1 MLSKNNSN
9 PAVCVN
15 NLMQIAR
22 GEVPYDRV
30 KGISF
35 AQLDVPIAQATDEIV
50 EDAEWMLD
58 TYEPRAEI
66 DSIEVTPTRRTVTSP
81 SPQTLK
87 PSRRPTHE

>member
-15 NLMQIAR
+15 NLIKIAR

-35 AQLDVPIAQATDEIV
+35 AQLDTPIAQAADEII

-66 DSIEVTPTRRTVTSP
+66 DSIEVTPTDAPNGHFTIAANINTI
-81 SPQTLK
+81 K
-87 PSRRPTHE
+87 EADA